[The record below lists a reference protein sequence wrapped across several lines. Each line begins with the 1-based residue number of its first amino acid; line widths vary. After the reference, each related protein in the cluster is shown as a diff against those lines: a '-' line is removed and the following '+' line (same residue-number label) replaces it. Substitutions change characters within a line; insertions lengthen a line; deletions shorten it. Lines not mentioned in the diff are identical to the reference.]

1 MKRLLIAAAGTGGH
15 VFPALAVALE
25 LRARGW
31 EVLWLGTSEGRLESK
46 VVPAAGFELL
56 SLPVQGLRGH
66 GLLRKLQAPWQLLR
80 AWWQCRQWL
89 RERQVQL
96 VLGFG
101 GYVAGPVGVAARSLG
116 IPLLCHEQ
124 NARAGL
130 TNRQLQR
137 FAQAQFVGFAGAL
150 RDLPKAE
157 VVGNP
162 LRAEVLAV
170 AAQART
176 KQPQAVS
183 VSQPLQLLVVGG
195 SLGARA
201 LNEQVPLALAK
212 LAAQGIAMQVVHQ
225 CGQHQLSTV
234 QAAYQ
239 QAGLSAVTVVEF
251 IDDMASAYA
260 AADLVICRAGALT
273 VAEIAAIG
281 VAAIFVPLPHAVDDH
296 QTANAESLVS
306 VGAAKLVPQGTHVI
320 DFNERLTATIEALLS
335 RPERLQQMAAAARQ
349 AAHLNATAAVVE
361 AVEQWSHYEG

>member
-1 MKRLLIAAAGTGGH
+1 MKRVLIAAAGTGGH

-25 LRARGW
+25 LRSRGW
-31 EVLWLGTSEGRLESK
+31 DVVWLGTTEGRLESK
-46 VVPAAGFELL
+46 VVPNAGFELL
-56 SLPVQGLRGH
+56 TLPVRGIRGH
-66 GLLRKLQAPWQLLR
+66 GWLRKLQAPWQLLS
-80 AWWQCRQWL
+80 AWWRCRQWL
-89 RERQVQL
+89 REHQVQL

-101 GYVAGPVGVAARSLG
+101 GYVAGPAGVAARSLG

-130 TNRQLQR
+130 TNRQLKR
-137 FAQAQFVGFAGAL
+137 FAKAQYVGFSGAL
-150 RDLPKAE
+150 RDLPNAQ
-157 VVGNP
+157 VIGNP
-162 LRAEVLAV
+162 LRTEVLAV
-170 AAQART
+170 AAARRT
-176 KQPQAVS
+176 EQEVLDAPRT
-183 VSQPLQLLVVGG
+183 LQLLVVGG
-195 SLGARA
+195 SLGART

-212 LAAQGIAMQVVHQ
+212 LSSLGVSLKVVHQ
-225 CGQHQLSTV
+225 CGAGQLGAV

-239 QAGLSAVTVVEF
+239 QAAVDAVTVVEF
-251 IDDMASAYA
+251 IEDMASAYA

-335 RPERLQQMAAAARQ
+335 RPERLSQMAAAARQ
-349 AAHLNATAAVVE
+349 AAHLDATTALVK